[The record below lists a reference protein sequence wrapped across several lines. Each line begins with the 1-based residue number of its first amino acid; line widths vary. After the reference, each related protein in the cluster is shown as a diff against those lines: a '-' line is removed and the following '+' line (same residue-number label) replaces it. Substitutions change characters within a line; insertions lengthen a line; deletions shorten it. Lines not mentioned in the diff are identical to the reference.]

1 MRNAPYVPGVPT
13 PYSLHVHP
21 WPTRF
26 HGPIYTRPVFGFP
39 VNARPEEVFT
49 PGYDISRG
57 ATHVPLSG
65 LGTAAVDPNPI
76 RLWNEGDGIF
86 RPGGYGGGVFDG
98 NISGLGSLGTQ
109 SRAEIMA
116 AKRLRRAIRG
126 LGADDSATYPWRT
139 VSEATRTLQK
149 STNESLAKAGMC
161 PLTVDG
167 KLGGATCG
175 ARNFL
180 TANSN
185 KLFGQE
191 MLFAN
196 PSACAEHESEL
207 KRPIPKS
214 EGCGA
219 GGSGGGGLTV
229 TQSPSLPSTSFS
241 EGGMSSSTKRTLGF
255 ALGGILAIGAV
266 VMLRRKH

>member
-21 WPTRF
+21 YPTRF

-39 VNARPEEVFT
+39 VIARPEGVFT

-65 LGTAAVDPNPI
+65 LGNTEGVDPGP

-98 NISGLGSLGTQ
+98 NIAGLGSIGARST
-109 SRAEIMA
+109 RAL
-116 AKRLRRAIRG
+116 KRPLRG
-126 LGADDSATYPWRT
+126 LGADDTADYPWKA
-139 VSEATRTLQK
+139 VSEKTRALQQAT
-149 STNESLAKAGMC
+149 NVSLAKAGLC
-161 PLTVDG
+161 PIAVDG

-175 ARNFL
+175 ARNHL
-180 TANSN
+180 SVHSE
-185 KLFGQE
+185 KYFGQE
-191 MLFAN
+191 MSFSN
-196 PSACAEHESEL
+196 PSACADHASEL
-207 KRPIPKS
+207 KVPTPKS
-214 EGCGA
+214 QGCG
-219 GGSGGGGLTV
+219 GSSGGGLTV
-229 TQSPSLPSTSFS
+229 TPSPTTLPSTSFS